1 MPRLT
6 RRQLLASA
14 ASTAL
19 IGSAV
24 SAHAAADDAQ
34 ARRKVPRELDAFIR
48 DYMKAMDAPGLTLA
62 LADARGA
69 VAVATYGWADPA
81 ARTPVSDRHRFQIGS
96 ISKSFVA
103 IVILQL
109 QDEGRLDVH
118 DPVFR
123 HLPWLAAE
131 TSFGEISLHHL
142 LTHTSGMPGDDPVFP
157 DCADRRSRQAS
168 APGTHFHY
176 SNWGYAVLGQVIESV
191 DGVTVAE
198 SIRRRILAPLGMN
211 DSAGG
216 IVTRDNAR
224 MAPSYLPLMP
234 DRPFVR
240 GAALAAA
247 PYLIVQDASG
257 CVAATPG
264 DMARY
269 LQMLVNQGA
278 GPGGHILS
286 RRGFELLSARH
297 APASEFGAGASY
309 GYGLAVDELDGHRR
323 LRHTGGMVSFMS
335 SLQVDLD
342 ARVAAFSSVNAQL
355 GYRPNAVTE
364 YALRLM
370 RAAAEKRKAPA
381 APPTD
386 ELTRVEQA
394 EDYAGTYREA
404 GGRDLKVSA
413 NGPHLFLSADGRTWP
428 MQVVEEDTFAV
439 DDPAWMPFSLR
450 FERGTAGGAGT
461 RPVVTAL
468 DHGERQYMREGH
480 SRPMEHSTPD
490 YRAWS
495 GTYHS
500 EDPWHGTVRI
510 LARGQRLWFE
520 AGSSVP
526 LEPIGPSLFRFANEP
541 DSPETCEFGRI
552 IDGKAQTLVN
562 SGVMFR
568 RIGDA
573 GWPA

>member
-1 MPRLT
+1 MPHLT

-14 ASTAL
+14 AGTAL

-24 SAHAAADDAQ
+24 SDQASAADAQ
-34 ARRKVPRELDAFIR
+34 ARRSVPHELDAFIR

-62 LADARGA
+62 LADARGT
-69 VAVATYGWADPA
+69 VAVATYGWVDPA
-81 ARTPVSDRHRFQIGS
+81 ARTPVSIHHRFQIGS

-123 HLPWLAAE
+123 HLPWLPAE

-142 LTHTSGMPGDDPVFP
+142 LTHTSGMPSDDPVFP
-157 DCADRRSRQAS
+157 DCMERRSRQAS

-176 SNWGYAVLGQVIESV
+176 SNWGYAVLGLVIESV
-191 DGVTVAE
+191 EGVSIAE

-224 MAPSYLPLMP
+224 MAQSYMPSML

-240 GAALAAA
+240 GAALAVA
-247 PYLIVQDASG
+247 PCLIVQDASG

-264 DMARY
+264 DMAQY

-278 GPGGHILS
+278 APGGHILS
-286 RRGFELLSARH
+286 RQGFDLFSAH
-297 APASEFGAGASY
+297 HTPADEFGNGASY
-309 GYGLAVDELDGHRR
+309 GYGIAVDEFDGHRR

-355 GYRPNAVTE
+355 GYRPDAVTE

-370 RAAAEKRKAPA
+370 RAAAERRKAPA

-386 ELTRVEQA
+386 ELTRVETPN
-394 EDYAGTYREA
+394 EYTGSYREP
-404 GGRDLKVSA
+404 GGHSVTVA
-413 NGPHLFLSADGRTWP
+413 AHGPYLFLSDGGRTWP
-428 MQVVEEDTFAV
+428 MQVVDEDTFAV

-450 FERGTAGGAGT
+450 FERESPRADGA
-461 RPVVTAL
+461 RPVVIAL
-468 DHGERQYMREGH
+468 DHGERQYFRDGQN
-480 SRPMEHSTPD
+480 RPGNPGSPD
-490 YRAWS
+490 LRAYP

-526 LEPIGPSLFRFANEP
+526 MKPIGPSLFRFDNAP
-541 DSPETCEFGRI
+541 DSPETCEFGHFVSGR
-552 IDGKAQTLVN
+552 AQTLLN